1 MRDKPRIAVRTG
13 AINAGHTIVHEGTE
27 YKLRIIPSAFVY
39 KNARLL
45 VAAGALFSIDIFLR
59 EVEVTASGNR
69 VGVDYNSGVIS
80 NEHVLRERSDEH
92 LMRRIGSTGSGV
104 GIATVDR
111 VLRTLKLAKD
121 YPELAPYLTDVAEE
135 VNSALDKGD
144 IVLLEGTQGLY
155 LSIYH
160 GTYPYVTSRDVTAS
174 AVCSEVGIGPKRVD
188 DVIVVLKAYVTR
200 VGEGP
205 LEGELSEW
213 EAAEKGWL
221 EVATVTGR
229 KRRVAPFNLKMAK
242 RAVKINSATQVA
254 LTRVDTVFR
263 EARGV
268 RVFEK
273 LPPEARKFI
282 EEVEAELGVP
292 ITLIST
298 GPDVYEIVDRRT

>member
-1 MRDKPRIAVRTG
+1 LRDKPRIAVRTG